1 MQSFVCASCFRL
13 QFIWTISRL
22 HVSVWSFSKTFT
34 WNVVKKIHLISF
46 QIVAIW
52 SGFSALRDPS
62 QVLDID
68 KSKWVTTSFLYI
80 DILLQLSRHSVYWYI
95 WWDDKHKTPLP
106 SYWLH
111 ASGLQYPNGIQSLRT
126 NQPLWTVLSSLRH
139 GPAHIEGILPK
150 GPYLP
155 CVSMADRGPF
165 GRIPS
170 ICISKLNMNLHHC
183 S

>member
-1 MQSFVCASCFRL
+1 MYLYGVLVRHL
-13 QFIWTISRL
+13 LGTL
-22 HVSVWSFSKTFT
+22 L
-34 WNVVKKIHLISF
+34 KKIHLISF

-106 SYWLH
+106 SYWLY
-111 ASGLQYPNGIQSLRT
+111 ASGLQYPNGIQLLRT
-126 NQPLWTVLSSLRH
+126 NQSLWTVLSSLRH

-155 CVSMADRGPF
+155 CVSMA
-165 GRIPS
+165 GRALLAGYPRYASANSTWIPTTAANGLLPGAILTS
-170 ICISKLNMNLHHC
+170 MT
-183 S
+183 